1 MSDAVRSWA
10 LTHGLRVLA
19 VILAVLLVR
28 ALLRRAVPLGLRHSL
43 VRGID
48 EEIRVEQIKRAET
61 LSGVIL
67 TTSLI
72 GLLLAG
78 GFLVLGDLGFSV
90 APVVAGLGVTGI
102 ALGLGAQTLVKDA
115 VNGIFILAEN
125 QFRRGD
131 IVTIAGAT
139 GRVEDV
145 SLRRTLLRAENGTVF
160 SVPNSAITVAANH
173 TRGYSGI
180 SLNLGLSLAAD
191 LERATDEINR
201 IGMELA
207 RDPQLGH
214 LVLDPP
220 AALGATSP
228 DDASL
233 SIVVSGRVAPTAG
246 AQAVVGGEMRRRIH
260 QEFDRLGIL
269 YQISP
274 AATDG
279 TGKEIAG

>member
-1 MSDAVRSWA
+1 VSDAVRSWA

-180 SLNLGLSLAAD
+180 
-191 LERATDEINR
+191 
-201 IGMELA
+201 
-207 RDPQLGH
+207 
-214 LVLDPP
+214 
-220 AALGATSP
+220 
-228 DDASL
+228 
-233 SIVVSGRVAPTAG
+233 
-246 AQAVVGGEMRRRIH
+246 
-260 QEFDRLGIL
+260 
-269 YQISP
+269 
-274 AATDG
+274 
-279 TGKEIAG
+279 